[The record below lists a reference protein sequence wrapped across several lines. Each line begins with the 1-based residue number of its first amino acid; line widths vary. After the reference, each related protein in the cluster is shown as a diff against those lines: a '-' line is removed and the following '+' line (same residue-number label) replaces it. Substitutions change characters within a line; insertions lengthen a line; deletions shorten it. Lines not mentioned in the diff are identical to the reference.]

1 MCIHGTLWNQKLLV
15 ATKQF
20 KQNQSSSTQDT
31 YLTNDDKSE
40 NGKTTY

>member
-1 MCIHGTLWNQKLLV
+1 MHGTLWNQKPLV